1 MKPCWLRPMTSL
13 YSRCCSTGVALILFR
28 RVSIWL
34 NFGFVLEKVLIIQGC
49 AGMADQ
55 YLHRI
60 KAFSASHITS
70 HNNQDNCSQLT
81 KGIYP
86 WPYGNM
92 LNIWSWRKRKEGR
105 EDIQSDGICFP
116 TWPLC
121 VMEPWITGDSQ
132 TLALVDSQTPGKEWI
147 NYFHFFLLWR
157 AFALSIK
164 LFLSQS
170 MNFLTF
176 ILLTL
181 PSQWWRSDQAAVWC
195 LLES

>member
-1 MKPCWLRPMTSL
+1 MKPCWLHPMTSL
-13 YSRCCSTGVALILFR
+13 YSRCCSTGVELILFR

-70 HNNQDNCSQLT
+70 HNNQDNCPSWP
-81 KGIYP
+81 KGYIPDHMAICSIYEAEER
-86 WPYGNM
+86 G
-92 LNIWSWRKRKEGR
+92 RKEGR
-105 EDIQSDGICFP
+105 TFRVMAFVFP
-116 TWPLC
+116 RDHYVWWSPGL
-121 VMEPWITGDSQ
+121 
-132 TLALVDSQTPGKEWI
+132 LAIAKHLPSYGKEWM

-181 PSQWWRSDQAAVWC
+181 PSQWWRSDQAAVRC